1 MSQGTAAGNLT
12 SFGQLKYPSDLS
24 EEHFFP
30 EAIRFG
36 FVQRTGVD
44 FDDVTDAMTNTY
56 KKELRTSRSSDFV
69 TGGRHGL
76 GTGDLQWGSES
87 GLGDVTFSQATPADK
102 AILDE
107 KFRKYQETH
116 GGEKPEPS
124 LVETW
129 INKIG
134 AGWASTQAAFG
145 NIQRQ
150 NSTTQEIGSI
160 FLHMPNS
167 ISLNES
173 AGWGGESLGVVG
185 NLTKGALKGSDTTAM
200 QSMAGAAIGS
210 AGNLMAAA
218 AGGIVGTILSKIPG
232 VSGMTG
238 GLLGLIGGEVIQRG
252 GEAAFSVKQNPYM
265 EMMFSGIGFR
275 SYKFDFVFRARNK
288 SEIKTVGEIIKK
300 FRQHSRPTWVGS
312 SLGKSFMNYPQEF
325 QIQFLT
331 ELVSTNS
338 YEQNLHLPYLKPS
351 VLTSVDT
358 NFTPNNI
365 WAAYDKGAPVAITL
379 GLSFSETQLVMADDV
394 AKDGLAMNEQMGQNP
409 AGGLSD
415 GSVPDALGR
424 TSGNGAGR
432 NWT

>member
-12 SFGQLKYPSDLS
+12 DFGQLKYPSDLS

-44 FDDVTDAMTNTY
+44 FKEVTAAMKTEYRN
-56 KKELRTSRSSDFV
+56 ELRANVRDV
-69 TGGRHGL
+69 IG
-76 GTGDLQWGSES
+76 GTGHAAAHDPSSKFYDPFES
-87 GLGDVTFSQATPADK
+87 VISPADK
-102 AILDE
+102 ENLNKALTIWKKDNPNATEGPPLSFVE
-107 KFRKYQETH
+107 NFLAESGAMWA
-116 GGEKPEPS
+116 GG
-124 LVETW
+124 
-129 INKIG
+129 
-134 AGWASTQAAFG
+134 QAAIG
-145 NIQRQ
+145 NIQQQ
-150 NSTTQEIGSI
+150 NSTTKEIGSI

-167 ISLNES
+167 ISLNEA

-185 NLTKGALKGSDTTAM
+185 NLTKGALKGSDTSAM
-200 QSMAGAAIGS
+200 QDMAGAAIGS

-218 AGGIVGTILSKIPG
+218 AGGIVGTVLSKIPG
-232 VSGMTG
+232 VSGMAG
-238 GLLGLIGGEVIQRG
+238 GLLGLIGGETIQRG

-275 SYKFDFVFRARNK
+275 SYKFDFVFRAKNK
-288 SEIKTVGEIIKK
+288 SEIITVGEIIKK

-379 GLSFSETQLVMADDV
+379 GLTFSETQLVMADDV
-394 AKDGLAMNEQMGQNP
+394 AKDGLVMNEQEGQNP
-409 AGGLSD
+409 AGGFSD
-415 GSVPDALGR
+415 RSVPDALGR
-424 TSGNGAGR
+424 TSGNGAGH
-432 NWT
+432 NWTGV

>member
-44 FDDVTDAMTNTY
+44 FKEVTKAMKAEYMN
-56 KKELRTSRSSDFV
+56 ELKSSMRSAQMAASANAEALIPFA
-69 TGGRHGL
+69 
-76 GTGDLQWGSES
+76 S
-87 GLGDVTFSQATPADK
+87 PADK
-102 AILDE
+102 ERYDNALKKWE
-107 KFRKYQETH
+107 KNNPDDIAK
-116 GGEKPEPS
+116 GPPES
-124 LVETW
+124 WTENTR
-129 INKIG
+129 NEIG
-134 AGWASTQAAFG
+134 ARWAGGQGAIG
-145 NIQRQ
+145 NIQAQ
-150 NSTTQEIGSI
+150 NSSKKEIGSVY
-160 FLHMPNS
+160 LNMPNS
-167 ISLNES
+167 IALNES
-173 AGWGGESLGVVG
+173 AGWGGQELGMIG
-185 NLTKGALKGSDTTAM
+185 NITKGALKGSDTSAM
-200 QSMAGAAIGS
+200 ESVAGAAVGS
-210 AGNLMAAA
+210 AGNLLAAA
-218 AGGIVGTILSKIPG
+218 AGGIVGTVLSRIPG
-232 VSGMTG
+232 VSGVAG
-238 GLLGLIGGEVIQRG
+238 GILGMIGGNVIQSG
-252 GEAAFSVKQNPYM
+252 AEAAFSVKQNPYM

-358 NFTPNNI
+358 NFTPSNI

-379 GLSFSETQLVMADDV
+379 GLSFSGTELVMADDV

>member
-44 FDDVTDAMTNTY
+44 FKEVSAAMKAEYMN
-56 KKELRTSRSSDFV
+56 ELRAASRGSTEIV
-69 TGGRHGL
+69 HGVEMQF
-76 GTGDLQWGSES
+76 GPAGSHAGVAS
-87 GLGDVTFSQATPADK
+87 PADK
-102 AILDE
+102 ARYDE
-107 KFRKYQETH
+107 KVRAYIQKHNRLPGEQEK
-116 GGEKPEPS
+116 ESFLSE
-124 LVETW
+124 
-129 INKIG
+129 IG
-134 AGWASTQAAFG
+134 AMWASGQAALG
-145 NIQRQ
+145 NIQTQ

-160 FLHMPNS
+160 FLHMPNN
-167 ISLNES
+167 ISMNEA
-173 AGWGGESLGVVG
+173 AGWGGQELGVVG
-185 NLTKGALKGSDTTAM
+185 NLTKGLLKGSDTSAM
-200 QSMAGAAIGS
+200 ESMAGAAIGS

-218 AGGIVGTILSKIPG
+218 AGGIVGTVLSKIPG
-232 VSGMTG
+232 VSGMAG
-238 GLLGLIGGEVIQRG
+238 GLLGLIGGETIQRG

-275 SYKFDFVFRARNK
+275 QYKFDFVFRARNK

-331 ELVSTNS
+331 DFNNS
-338 YEQNLHLPYLKPS
+338 YEQNLNLPYLKPA
-351 VLTSVDT
+351 VCTSVDT
-358 NFTPNNI
+358 NFTPSNI

-379 GLSFSETQLVMADDV
+379 GLSFSETELVMADDV
-394 AKDGLAMNEQMGQNP
+394 ARDGLDMNEQMGQNP
-409 AGGLSD
+409 AGSISN
-415 GSVPDALGR
+415 GSLPSSITQQVG
-424 TSGNGAGR
+424 SGASR